1 MRQDFVT
8 VYGDR
13 GRKVME
19 AVNKVEATCGT
30 HVQHKRYSGTGK
42 ESERASE

>member
-19 AVNKVEATCGT
+19 AVNKVETTCGMYA
-30 HVQHKRYSGTGK
+30 QHNRY
-42 ESERASE
+42 

>member
-19 AVNKVEATCGT
+19 AVNKVEAACGT
-30 HVQHKRYSGTGK
+30 CVQINAIQG
-42 ESERASE
+42 